1 MIRIAIYRR
10 NNDLTLQLT
19 GHADSAPIG
28 QDIVCAS
35 ASILAY
41 TYAQR
46 AMTMQRNGLLARKA
60 VIKLDE
66 GNALVTIR
74 PKQETMA
81 DALSTLITIQ
91 TGYQLL
97 AKDYPEYINLIGCI
111 SQE

>member
-1 MIRIAIYRR
+1 MIRANIYKR
-10 NNDLTLQLT
+10 NNDITFQLT
-19 GHADSAPIG
+19 GHAGSAPIG

-41 TYAQR
+41 TLAQR

-60 VIKLDE
+60 IIKLDE
-66 GNALVTIR
+66 GNAVVTIR

-97 AKDYPEYINLIGCI
+97 AKEYPEYVNLIGCI